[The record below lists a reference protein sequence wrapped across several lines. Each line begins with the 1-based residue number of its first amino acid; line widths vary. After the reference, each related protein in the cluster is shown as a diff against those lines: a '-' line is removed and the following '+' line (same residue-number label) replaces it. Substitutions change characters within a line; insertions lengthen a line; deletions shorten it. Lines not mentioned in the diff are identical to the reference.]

1 MTTNERVLALVER
14 ELRKNPELTSADLRV
29 KAAKIDPDV
38 GELNGRQFH
47 ARYTIQARKR
57 LPKSPGATRRKKPA
71 ARKTKPRKAGRV
83 RRLIKRGA
91 RSASTGDDAAAQ
103 ILAGVYQDKSTELN
117 EAVKEA
123 FERAVDA
130 DSLKKMNAL
139 LATLDEQTQAM
150 RRI

>member
-29 KAAKIDPDV
+29 KAARIDPDV

-57 LPKSPGATRRKKPA
+57 LPKAAGATRGRKST
-71 ARKTKPRKAGRV
+71 ARKSKPKKAGRV
-83 RRLIKRGA
+83 RRLIKRNA
-91 RSASTGDDAAAQ
+91 RPAATGDDMAAQ
-103 ILAGVYQDKSTELN
+103 VLAGVYQDKSRELS
-117 EAVKEA
+117 EAVQDA
-123 FERAVDA
+123 FERAVKA
-130 DSLKKMNAL
+130 DSLKKMNTL
-139 LATLDEQTQAM
+139 LAALDEQTSAI